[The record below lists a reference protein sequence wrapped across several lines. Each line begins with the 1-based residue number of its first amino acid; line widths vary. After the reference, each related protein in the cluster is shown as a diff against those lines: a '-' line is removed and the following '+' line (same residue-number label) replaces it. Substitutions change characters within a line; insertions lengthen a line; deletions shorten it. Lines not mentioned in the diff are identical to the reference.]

1 MLGKDVTVNGVSVR
15 PPKTYSGNGLTLE
28 RAGLFLVLLSQ
39 TGLTVFWDGGEA
51 GYEVLPSHMLVLTQ
65 SEPLKSSLLSLGGSP
80 IPEEHLKVA
89 HLGTPSACDA
99 C

>member
-1 MLGKDVTVNGVSVR
+1 MTVNGVSVR

-51 GYEVLPSHMLVLTQ
+51 GYKVLPSHTLVLTQ
-65 SEPLKSSLLSLGGSP
+65 SEPLKSSLSSWGRGLPNS
-80 IPEEHLKVA
+80 
-89 HLGTPSACDA
+89 
-99 C
+99 